1 MSEGG
6 QQVDLMQLP
15 IPQLNGLKEQL
26 DQEVEMMQGSLQQL
40 KMAQSRFMESS
51 ESIGKL
57 NSDNEGKEMLVPL
70 TSSLYV
76 PGKLQDVNNV
86 LIDIGTGY
94 YVEKSLE
101 EAKKYFKR
109 KVDFVT
115 KQMEKVQPVLIEK
128 SKMRQV
134 VTEVMNMKI
143 QAQMAQMQSQQAKS

>member
-1 MSEGG
+1 MAEG

-15 IPQLNGLKEQL
+15 LPQLNGLKEQL
-26 DQEVEMMQGSLQQL
+26 DQEVEMMQNSLQQL
-40 KMAQSRFMESS
+40 KMAQSRFVESS
-51 ESIGKL
+51 DSISKL
-57 NSDNEGKEMLVPL
+57 NKDNEGKEMLVPL

-94 YVEKSLE
+94 FVEKPLE

-134 VTEVMNMKI
+134 VMDVMNMKI
-143 QAQMAQMQSQQAKS
+143 QAQMSQMQNQPVKS

>member
-1 MSEGG
+1 MASSNKTQPRDAEI
-6 QQVDLMQLP
+6 MTA
-15 IPQLNGLKEQL
+15 ILKDMGVTDYEPRVINQML
-26 DQEVEMMQGSLQQL
+26 EF
-40 KMAQSRFMESS
+40 AYR
-51 ESIGKL
+51 
-57 NSDNEGKEMLVPL
+57 KEMLVPL

>member
-51 ESIGKL
+51 ESIAKL